1 MKKKV
6 LTALLIIETVLLTVI
21 LIFGLFR
28 FNTGKTEKR
37 FTGRCRRTEAK
48 MWLYMRS
55 ENLIGLL
62 ARLIIKYMGLQTSLS
77 MFLMTEEEDNLLSS
91 GKKLL

>member
-28 FNTGKTEKR
+28 FNTSKTE
-37 FTGRCRRTEAK
+37 
-48 MWLYMRS
+48 
-55 ENLIGLL
+55 
-62 ARLIIKYMGLQTSLS
+62 
-77 MFLMTEEEDNLLSS
+77 
-91 GKKLL
+91 

>member
-21 LIFGLFR
+21 LILGFSALTPVKR
-28 FNTGKTEKR
+28 KKR

>member
-1 MKKKV
+1 
-6 LTALLIIETVLLTVI
+6 
-21 LIFGLFR
+21 
-28 FNTGKTEKR
+28 
-37 FTGRCRRTEAK
+37 
-48 MWLYMRS
+48 MRS
-55 ENLIGLL
+55 ESLIGLL

>member
-28 FNTGKTEKR
+28 FNTSKMEKEVYR
-37 FTGRCRRTEAK
+37 Q
-48 MWLYMRS
+48 MS
-55 ENLIGLL
+55 EDGSQNV
-62 ARLIIKYMGLQTSLS
+62 IIKYMGLQTSLS

>member
-28 FNTGKTEKR
+28 FNTRKKR

-77 MFLMTEEEDNLLSS
+77 MFLMTEEEDSLLSS